1 MWFSLKQ
8 LTKRG
13 WLQRRYRK
21 AAPSVLYTPP
31 SNEEIAAVVFKAPY
45 KSMSLHETQVYGAAL
60 ACLVVNNQKQGKRTV
75 FRFDAD
81 RGAGK
86 SAVITALMKHLSTA
100 HNVTDFG
107 TISFIGVKEY
117 TIRVDDRV
125 MKVVHIDPDI
135 KGDQRLITMHSKD
148 WDVLLLEHGRDK
160 AFKDHNNTIIEMGD
174 KVIDFTVEISQD
186 KDQRTFTMSSASGK
200 PIDTPPYCT
209 WEGRLIEKRFTPSRQ
224 LTGKQ
229 VRQLRKKTKK
239 AVILTIES
247 SCDDTCIVL
256 KCGNKV
262 IYLMQKQCMQEGQK
276 TGLSGIDPFVTS
288 AKHAENFA
296 IAMVEIKAILKEH
309 NLTID
314 LVSVTQG
321 PGQAF
326 ALLEGVHFAQKVAN
340 ELGVPIM
347 YLDHIK
353 GHAISPLLPPP
364 EKVLKPGCANV
375 DPIVAAMEEIRTVF
389 NMGNP
394 GPNAQ
399 GPSEVTS
406 PLPEEIPEYPYL
418 VFVVSGGHTV
428 LLLVESPVDM
438 RIVYTT
444 PDDAIGEVIDK
455 VCRAMGISAIPAG
468 PECEKWMNQFLGG
481 KKLWIKVTGKSG
493 NDVIDGMTP
502 DPKERETLKAFRD
515 LLKEM
520 DTCTTPAEIKRMMCM
535 KIMQQKF
542 QDCDRSALLRAY
554 IKACHPTASPTIIA
568 DIKTM
573 CKTFMGTWSNKTD
586 GTPEKVLEHVKCEQA
601 SGVVGVYDNLAS
613 EYQQNRLLQVLE
625 EILSHSDEM
634 IHDSRAFLQAFLNR
648 FDMMD
653 VVTVENIDCFCNAFD
668 EKRRPQGNATEIIEW
683 MKHTEPDEYYVKL
696 MVPYVMTSPSF
707 SDYIK
712 LFGHNTSL
720 TPEQKQFYCACLHLV
735 SYSYLYRHLRVAIA
749 KFPHVKYISIG
760 GGVACNVF
768 LKAMLKVMLERNGLM
783 FTAVDKAW
791 CSDNAI
797 MMWKLT
803 VDTLSYLFAC
813 EEECTCCEDRQ
824 SVSEEDGRSCS
835 EEDSQSHGEESCQS
849 CEKLRQAL
857 LQHGCGTFDEPID
870 KGDVL
875 VRPDDRWD
883 NEATHR
889 MFVRVPIAPTASSVS
904 TIKHVPDDYMTV
916 YKMWEYIAN
925 CKNGSEGS
933 IRHTVTTDI
942 LPQWYDK
949 MYDDMRRWKGE
960 NKGMHEHLLVTPHH
974 YDAIMV
980 LLMTN
985 FFGRG
990 FAAFV
995 REKPKTDSK
1004 SYDPLPDI
1012 NTVREF
1018 LRQILGDCSFP
1029 N

>member
-1 MWFSLKQ
+1 M
-8 LTKRG
+8 TKKVKVVKY
-13 WLQRRYRK
+13 LPNQQV
-21 AAPSVLYTPP
+21 PYTPP
-31 SNEEIAAVVFKAPY
+31 SDDDIADVVFNVPFNSQSIAKTRA
-45 KSMSLHETQVYGAAL
+45 YGAAI
-60 ACLVVNNQKQGKRTV
+60 ACMMVHNKKEGKRTV
-75 FRFDAD
+75 IRFIGV

-86 SAVITALMKHLSTA
+86 SALITAIMKHLSKA
-100 HNVTDFG
+100 HDVTDFG

-117 TIRVDDRV
+117 TIGVDNLV
-125 MKVVHIDPDI
+125 IKIAHIDPDI

-148 WDVLLLEHGRDK
+148 WDVLLFEHGRDK
-160 AFKDHNNTIIEMGD
+160 AFKDHNNAIIEMGD

-200 PIDTPPYCT
+200 PVDTPPYCT
-209 WEGRLIEKRFTPSRQ
+209 WKGRLIEKRFTPSRQ

-229 VRQLRKKTKK
+229 ARQLRKKFKTKK

-256 KCGNKV
+256 KYGNKV

-276 TGLSGIDPFVTS
+276 TGLSGVDPFVTS

-296 IAMVEIKAILKEH
+296 IAMAEIKAILKEH

-364 EKVLKPGCANV
+364 EKVLKPCCANV
-375 DPIVAAMEEIRTVF
+375 DPLVAAMDEIRTVF
-389 NMGNP
+389 NMGNQ
-394 GPNAQ
+394 GADAQ
-399 GPSEVTS
+399 GPSEATS

-493 NDVIDGMTP
+493 NDVIDGMTS

-520 DTCTTPAEIKRMMCM
+520 DPCTTPAEIKRMMCM

-542 QDCDRSALLRAY
+542 HDCDKGALLRAY
-554 IKACHPTASPTIIA
+554 IKACHPTTSPTIIA

-586 GTPEKVLEHVKCEQA
+586 GTPEKVIEHVKCEQA
-601 SGVVGVYDNLAS
+601 SGIAGVYDTLAS

-625 EILSHSDEM
+625 EILSRSHEVISDP
-634 IHDSRAFLQAFLNR
+634 RAFLHAFLNH

-668 EKRRPQGNATEIIEW
+668 EKQRPQGNATEIIEW
-683 MKHTEPDEYYVKL
+683 MKHTEPEEYYVKL

-768 LKAMLKVMLERNGLM
+768 LKAMLKVMLERNGLT

-813 EEECTCCEDRQ
+813 EEECTCCEDMQ
-824 SVSEEDGRSCS
+824 SDSEEDGRSCS
-835 EEDSQSHGEESCQS
+835 EEDSQSYGEESCQS
-849 CEKLRQAL
+849 CERLRQAL

-870 KGDVL
+870 KGNVL

-916 YKMWEYIAN
+916 HKMWEYIAN

-933 IRHTVTTDI
+933 IRHTVNTDI
-942 LPQWYDK
+942 LPQWHDK
-949 MYDDMRRWKGE
+949 MYDDIRRWKGE

-995 REKPKTDSK
+995 GEKPKTDSK

-1012 NTVREF
+1012 KTVREF